1 MNSLIVS
8 DQKSFTSDSR
18 TNYINYNKSNIF
30 NTDIKPHQN
39 NLVDVMIKSLL
50 FYFRIS
56 KINSKK
62 KNMNQNL
69 LLKTPLQKSSKI

>member
-1 MNSLIVS
+1 MNTLLIS

-39 NLVDVMIKSLL
+39 SLVDVRK
-50 FYFRIS
+50 
-56 KINSKK
+56 KIH
-62 KNMNQNL
+62 
-69 LLKTPLQKSSKI
+69 LKLKL